1 MSFHTTLHLKKNQ
14 NISYLLVFVIANSF
28 FNSLVSNSRWLHIY
42 DFVFCKHSV
51 THFIKC
57 DTSRFTLKCMIRL
70 FYMYFHIFCELKAQ
84 FYLIIWF
91 LSNNLPDT
99 RICFRIYSKRIF
111 PVCQTVPAFVQL
123 FGARVTFSFACTS
136 NKAWAKIYL
145 KQTLW
150 WKHFVSSLEKASLH
164 RNGFGDPF
172 ITFYKS
178 RMS

>member
-1 MSFHTTLHLKKNQ
+1 MSFHTTLQFTKNQ

-28 FNSLVSNSRWLHIY
+28 FNSLVSISSWLHIY
-42 DFVFCKHSV
+42 DFVFCEHSV

-57 DTSRFTLKCMIRL
+57 DTSGFTLKCIIRFQYKFL
-70 FYMYFHIFCELKAQ
+70 LYFLRFTQ
-84 FYLIIWF
+84 YYLIIW
-91 LSNNLPDT
+91 LLLNNLPDT

-150 WKHFVSSLEKASLH
+150 WKHFVSSL
-164 RNGFGDPF
+164 D
-172 ITFYKS
+172 KS
-178 RMS
+178 IVAKKRVWRPIYYIL